1 MLGRNAG
8 LLSASLLVLI
18 SHAGCAAA
26 TEASTE
32 QASRVPTEPASA
44 TSTWHDY
51 DFEADDYVDEALSFI
66 EENGL
71 FINEI
76 DWAATRASV
85 VMQTVDARTPE
96 ETHPALEAALLQA
109 GGRHSGLQ
117 PAGAGRAFAY
127 APMPK
132 ATKLAEGVVVL
143 SVPALRSTRAQHLD
157 EYANTGAEQIAAHAG
172 DASCGWI
179 VDLRK
184 NYGGNMWPMLAA
196 LTPLLPDGKLMQ
208 FIDRDGN
215 LSWVSANGNKV
226 YLDDEMLS
234 RAENADFEDDR
245 RPVAIIQAAGTASSA
260 EAVIL
265 SFSSRQGVRTFGVPS
280 AGLVTGNVVYTLPD
294 GTTLRMTRTQMAT
307 GDGQMPLG
315 PIPPDTVAPQDPIEA
330 ASEWLQDKCSR
341 VPAAVKRGTNDSTP
355 PGWWALWSGWL
366 PVS

>member
-1 MLGRNAG
+1 MSGRGAG
-8 LLSASLLVLI
+8 LLSAALLVLA
-18 SHAGCAAA
+18 SHTGCAAT
-26 TEASTE
+26 TEVPPE
-32 QASRVPTEPASA
+32 QPSSAPTEPAST
-44 TSTWHDY
+44 TSTWQDY
-51 DFEADDYVDEALSFI
+51 DFDADDYVDEALSFI
-66 EENGL
+66 EKNGL

-117 PAGAGRAFAY
+117 PAGTGGAFAY
-127 APMPK
+127 APTPK

-143 SVPALRSTRAQHLD
+143 TVPALRSTRAQHID

-196 LTPLLPDGKLMQ
+196 LTPLLPDGNLMQ
-208 FIDRDGN
+208 FIDRNGN
-215 LSWVSANGNKV
+215 LSWVSADGNEV
-226 YLDDEMLS
+226 YLDGEMRS
-234 RAENADFEDDR
+234 RAENVDFEDDR

-265 SFSSRQGVRTFGVPS
+265 SFSSREGVRTFGVPS

-294 GTTLRMTRTQMAT
+294 GTVLRMTRTQMAT
-307 GDGQMPLG
+307 GDGQMPPG
-315 PIPPDTVAPQDPIEA
+315 PIPPDTIAPEDPIEA
-330 ASEWLQDKCSR
+330 ASEWLQDECNR
-341 VPAAVKRGTNDSTP
+341 APARAN
-355 PGWWALWSGWL
+355 
-366 PVS
+366 